1 MLEAIWPEEVCDDA
15 QLHRVSRV
23 SASSLPAH
31 IKHWGYSRGGYYYY
45 SVVFL
50 NSDITTQHKSIKDL
64 C

>member
-31 IKHWGYSRGGYYYY
+31 IKHWGYSRSGYYY
-45 SVVFL
+45 SVVIL
-50 NSDITTQHKSIKDL
+50 NSDITTQN
-64 C
+64 

>member
-31 IKHWGYSRGGYYYY
+31 IKHWGYSRGGYYY
-45 SVVFL
+45 SVVVL